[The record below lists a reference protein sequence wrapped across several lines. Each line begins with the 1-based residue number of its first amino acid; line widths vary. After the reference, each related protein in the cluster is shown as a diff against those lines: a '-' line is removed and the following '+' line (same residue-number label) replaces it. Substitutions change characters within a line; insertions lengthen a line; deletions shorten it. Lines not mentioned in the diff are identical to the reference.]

1 MSPIRE
7 ELSNYFSRKL
17 NISKADFRTRMDAI
31 AASQL
36 NQTLARLAPGI
47 NRVM

>member
-1 MSPIRE
+1 M
-7 ELSNYFSRKL
+7 
-17 NISKADFRTRMDAI
+17 SKADFRARMDAI

-47 NRVM
+47 SSDTCKFMCQDSQFMGLQ